1 MCHTNTNANYELK
14 YCERCGG
21 LGLRRVTSNQ
31 SYCRRC
37 EAILAR
43 FSLLRLRN
51 HQTTQEPDSHR
62 PAAVEVQAVLQL
74 NALALAAGGQA

>member
-1 MCHTNTNANYELK
+1 MCHTIYELK

-21 LGLRRVTSNQ
+21 IGLRRPTSYQ

-43 FSLLRLRN
+43 FSLLRLRDR
-51 HQTTQEPDSHR
+51 QTTQEPDEH
-62 PAAVEVQAVLQL
+62 PPTAVDLQAAVQL
-74 NALALAAGGQA
+74 DALALAAGGQA